1 VASTIRRAMEFVPV
15 EHIQPCTNCGLA
27 PLSRAVANGK
37 LHALGAG
44 ARLMR
49 QELGLA

>member
-1 VASTIRRAMEFVPV
+1 VPI

-37 LHALGAG
+37 LQALGAG
-44 ARLMR
+44 TKLMR
-49 QELGLA
+49 KELGGR